1 MIQKNIFLIMGVT
14 VLLMG
19 CSPKTEAE
27 TSQPIKENTV
37 EIEITTE
44 QEESSVSQTV
54 PEETVKK
61 EVNEESKETEADDN
75 FAVEASEAEAFACQV
90 KEVVAGKNLD
100 ALADLAAYP
109 LYVGFP
115 DGGKSIE
122 SKEDFVALGGETVFT
137 EELMDSVAQAN
148 ESELSPSRA
157 GFVLTREAGD
167 ANIVFGLRNGE
178 LAISG
183 INY

>member
-1 MIQKNIFLIMGVT
+1 MIKRNVFLIAGIT
-14 VLLMG
+14 VLLTG
-19 CSPKTEAE
+19 CSPKTEADTLQTIRE
-27 TSQPIKENTV
+27 TAA

-44 QEESSVSQTV
+44 QEESSVSQTET
-54 PEETVKK
+54 EETVEK
-61 EVNEESKETEADDN
+61 EAKEESKKTEADDN
-75 FAVEASEAEAFACQV
+75 FAVETSEAEVFARQV
-90 KEVVAGKNLD
+90 KEAVAGKNLD
-100 ALADLAAYP
+100 VLADLAAYP

-122 SKEDFVALGGETVFT
+122 TKEDFVALGAETVFT
-137 EELMDSVAQAN
+137 EELMDSVAQAEEN
-148 ESELSPSRA
+148 ELSPSRA

-167 ANIVFGLRNGE
+167 ANIVFGLRNGK